1 MSYSNITDNGILPGN
16 SDRYRRNAVSL
27 KGSYEGKWLTSSA
40 SLNYINRNVSTAS
53 SGQGYSVFNNLIQ
66 IPRDFS
72 IVDMKDYKNKFYS
85 PDNWYTPYGVI
96 NPYFNL
102 NEDGNKY
109 IEDRI
114 YGSLELSAKLFEFL
128 TLTWRV
134 GGDLS
139 NYRSKSWRAIMI
151 PDGANDTESIET
163 GYVGERTGQ
172 RRELNSDVFA
182 NFNKQLSDD
191 FHLNVLLG
199 YNVNERYKK
208 TLNVSVQGLDLE
220 NFYNISN
227 SPNPAVKSSASSLR
241 RLMGVY
247 GQADLGFR
255 NYLYLNVGA
264 RNDWSSTLPKDHN
277 SFFYPTVGLS
287 FIFTDAFEVLKTL

>member
-1 MSYSNITDNGILPGN
+1 
-16 SDRYRRNAVSL
+16 
-27 KGSYEGKWLTSSA
+27 
-40 SLNYINRNVSTAS
+40 
-53 SGQGYSVFNNLIQ
+53 
-66 IPRDFS
+66 
-72 IVDMKDYKNKFYS
+72 
-85 PDNWYTPYGVI
+85 
-96 NPYFNL
+96 
-102 NEDGNKY
+102 
-109 IEDRI
+109 
-114 YGSLELSAKLFEFL
+114 
-128 TLTWRV
+128 
-134 GGDLS
+134 
-139 NYRSKSWRAIMI
+139 MI

-287 FIFTDAFEVLKTL
+287 FIFTDAFEVLKNFMTYGKVRVSYGQTGNDVEPYMINGYYSEGTVSNPFGDGLKYPFAVVNAYSYGNIIGNPNLKPEMTKEYEVGLDLRFLQNRLGLDVTFYNRETQIRLCRLR